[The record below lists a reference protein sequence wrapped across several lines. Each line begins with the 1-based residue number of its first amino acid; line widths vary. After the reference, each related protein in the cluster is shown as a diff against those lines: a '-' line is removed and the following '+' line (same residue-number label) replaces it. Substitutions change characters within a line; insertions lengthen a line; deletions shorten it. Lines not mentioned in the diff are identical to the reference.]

1 MAVILAIT
9 AWKFR
14 DVLESL
20 LSRLGKIKWGESQM
34 EFEPDRI
41 LRETREQFDNATD
54 SGSSLD
60 ESTLNLTRSSP
71 SYAMMQS
78 WTIVR
83 RCVAELAHSVEIDAA
98 GLNTVDVA
106 WVLVERNVISVDS
119 CDLIQR
125 MWNLRKGLLLDS
137 NRVPD
142 ERTALEYAQL
152 AIDIATELKKEARGT
167 NNP

>member
-1 MAVILAIT
+1 
-9 AWKFR
+9 
-14 DVLESL
+14 
-20 LSRLGKIKWGESQM
+20 M

-60 ESTLNLTRSSP
+60 ESTLDLTRSSP
-71 SYAMMQS
+71 SYAIMQS

-83 RCVAELAHSVEIDAA
+83 RCVAELAHSLEIDAA

-119 CDLIQR
+119 CNLIQR

>member
-1 MAVILAIT
+1 
-9 AWKFR
+9 
-14 DVLESL
+14 
-20 LSRLGKIKWGESQM
+20 M

-41 LRETREQFDNATD
+41 LRETREQFDKATD

-71 SYAMMQS
+71 SYAIMQS

-137 NRVPD
+137 NIVPD
-142 ERTALEYAQL
+142 ERTALEYA
-152 AIDIATELKKEARGT
+152 
-167 NNP
+167 